1 MFDMMDDYC
10 IIVNQS
16 RDEKLATAAKVEQF
30 LTEQGKRFATV
41 VIAANTENEAIP
53 MIPPEAECAIVLG
66 GDGTLIRAATMLQ
79 KRDIPILGINTG
91 TLGYLTS
98 VEASEAEWG
107 LARLIRGDYRLE
119 KRMMLSV
126 EIDGEPEDT
135 VLNDVVINRNGISR
149 LLNIAVYVNNSLLD
163 VYSGDGVIVSTPTGS
178 TGYNLSA
185 GGAVVQ
191 PEAELIMIT
200 PICPHSLTS
209 RGIIVSAA
217 DTITIEVR
225 QGKRSQE
232 EEAIATLDGRRAK
245 KLCATE
251 HVTIKRSRYAT
262 NLIRMDERTFFEILR
277 SKLGLVERSV

>member
-1 MFDMMDDYC
+1 MEKYC
-10 IIVNQS
+10 IIVNQD
-16 RDEKLATAAKVEQF
+16 RDEQLAALGRVEQF
-30 LTEQGKRFATV
+30 LTGHGKQFVTV
-41 VIAANTENEAIP
+41 VVSADIGKETIETLPADI
-53 MIPPEAECAIVLG
+53 ECAIVLG
-66 GDGTLIRAATMLQ
+66 GDGTLIRAASRLH
-79 KRDIPILGINTG
+79 RRNIPILGINTG
-91 TLGYLTS
+91 TLGYLTG
-98 VEASEAEWG
+98 VEAADTEWG
-107 LARLIRGDYRLE
+107 LEKLCAGDYRLE

-126 EIDGEPEDT
+126 EVNGEPMDT

-149 LLNIAVYVNNSLLD
+149 LINVAVYVNDSLLD
-163 VYSGDGVIVSTPTGS
+163 VYSGDGVIISTPTGS

-232 EEAIATLDGRRAK
+232 EEAIATLDGREAR
-245 KLCATE
+245 KLHAADRITM
-251 HVTIKRSRYAT
+251 KRSEYSTR
-262 NLIRMDERTFFEILR
+262 LIRMDERTFFEILR
-277 SKLGLVERSV
+277 SKLGSVER

>member
-1 MFDMMDDYC
+1 MMDNYC

-16 RDEKLATAAKVEQF
+16 RDEKLATAARVERF
-30 LTEQGKRFATV
+30 LMEQGKHFVTV
-41 VIAANTENEAIP
+41 VVAADIEKEALGTL
-53 MIPPEAECAIVLG
+53 PPEIECAIVLG
-66 GDGTLIRAATMLQ
+66 GDGTLIRAANVLQ
-79 KRDIPILGINTG
+79 ERNIPILGINTG
-91 TLGYLTS
+91 TLGYLTG

-107 LARLIRGDYRLE
+107 LTQLCQGSYRLE

-126 EIDGEPEDT
+126 EVNGEPMDT

-149 LLNIAVYVNNSLLD
+149 LLNLAVYVNNSLLD
-163 VYSGDGVIVSTPTGS
+163 IYSGDGVIVSTPTGS

-225 QGKRSQE
+225 QGKRSQK
-232 EEAIATLDGRRAK
+232 EEAIATLDGRKAR
-245 KLCATE
+245 KLCATDRI
-251 HVTIKRSRYAT
+251 TMKRSEYVT

-277 SKLGLVERSV
+277 SKLGLVERSF

>member
-1 MFDMMDDYC
+1 MIENYC
-10 IIVNQS
+10 VIVNQS
-16 RDEKLATAAKVEQF
+16 RDEKLAITARVERF
-30 LTEQGKRFATV
+30 LAEQGRHFVTIVA
-41 VIAANTENEAIP
+41 EADVEEK
-53 MIPPEAECAIVLG
+53 MLGAVPPETECAIVLG
-66 GDGTLIRAATMLQ
+66 GDGTLIRVANVL
-79 KRDIPILGINTG
+79 KERNVPILGINTG
-91 TLGYLTS
+91 TLGYLTGA
-98 VEASEAEWG
+98 EAAETEWG
-107 LARLIRGDYRLE
+107 LTQLCQGNYRLE

-126 EIDGEPEDT
+126 EVNGEPMDT

-149 LLNIAVYVNNSLLD
+149 LLNVAVYVNNSLLD

-185 GGAVVQ
+185 GGAIVQ

-232 EEAIATLDGRRAK
+232 EEAIATLDGRRVR
-245 KLCATE
+245 KLSPSDRITMRRSE
-251 HVTIKRSRYAT
+251 HVT
-262 NLIRMDERTFFEILR
+262 NLIRMDDRTFFETLR
-277 SKLGLVERSV
+277 TKLGLVERSF